1 MTIERSATTNHKFPA
16 KIGRVDNILR
26 ATIIVPIVLGA
37 IGIVLAGNFSGFSL
51 VVAGFVS
58 LVLAGFGIY
67 TYRRLQIW
75 GHSAQ
80 DMVAVD
86 ADERPNPATPNRT
99 DNLSSFCVQVLPV
112 WSNQI
117 LMARDHTENAITAL
131 TNRFADLSQ
140 HIANT
145 TSDSKSG
152 GKNEMVS
159 LLVNSEK
166 ELSSTIAAMRSALS
180 EKSKL
185 LEEMSALSNVTEELK
200 TMAENV
206 GGIARQTNLLAL
218 NAAIEAARA
227 GEHGRGFAVVAMEV
241 RKLSSLSGE
250 TGEQIAETISS
261 VNAAIATTL
270 DVSSKLADRDAQ
282 MLQEFEQLIGSI
294 MTRLHT
300 ASEEVAASAE
310 AMRRESQVVG
320 SEIGDVL
327 VALQFQDRVS
337 QVMNHVCND
346 MTRLV
351 ARLEE
356 RIDIMKSA
364 NQRLEPI
371 NVSVWLDELAQTYTM
386 PEQHAI
392 HGDKDSKNTSGNTSG
407 SEITF
412 F

>member
-1 MTIERSATTNHKFPA
+1 M
-16 KIGRVDNILR
+16 
-26 ATIIVPIVLGA
+26 
-37 IGIVLAGNFSGFSL
+37 GIVLVGNASAFSL
-51 VVAGFVS
+51 SVAGVVS
-58 LVLAGFGIY
+58 LVAGGFGY
-67 TYRRLQIW
+67 FSYRRIL
-75 GHSAQ
+75 GDGSRESAKG
-80 DMVAVD
+80 AAAD
-86 ADERPNPATPNRT
+86 ADTLPMPSAVPRT
-99 DNLSSFCVQVLPV
+99 DNLSTFCVAVLPV
-112 WSNQI
+112 WSSQI
-117 LMARDHTENAITAL
+117 LMARDHTEHAITAL
-131 TNRFADLSQ
+131 TNRFSDLSRR
-140 HIANT
+140 IANA
-145 TSDSKSG
+145 TSDDASG
-152 GKNEMVS
+152 GKSDMVS
-159 LLVNSEK
+159 LLVNSEE
-166 ELSSTIAAMRSALS
+166 ELSSTIASMRSALS
-180 EKSKL
+180 EKARL
-185 LEEMSALSNVTEELK
+185 LDEMSALSNVTEELK

-300 ASEEVAASAE
+300 ASEEVSASAE
-310 AMRRESQVVG
+310 AMRHESQIVG
-320 SEIGDVL
+320 AEIGDVL

-346 MTRLV
+346 MSRLV

-371 NVSVWLDELAQTYTM
+371 DVSVWLEELAQTYTM

-392 HGDKDSKNTSGNTSG
+392 HGDTDPKKTSGTPSG